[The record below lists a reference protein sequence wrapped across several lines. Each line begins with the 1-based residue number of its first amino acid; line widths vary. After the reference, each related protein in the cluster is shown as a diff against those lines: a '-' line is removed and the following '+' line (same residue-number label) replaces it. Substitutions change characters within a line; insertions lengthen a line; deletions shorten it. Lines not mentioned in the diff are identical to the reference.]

1 VHRVEREGAVEVGHE
16 QVWIRFL
23 DDGAELLRD
32 GRHMRRKSHAATALL
47 RGVRGKATPGTPSPS
62 RRPVFTVDGGVFI
75 TAVSQVCE
83 MQPILTIALCC
94 SVRDGDDLCGA
105 QQNTLE
111 QPCWSHVPV
120 APVRCA
126 GIWARAPLRLRG
138 SGTFDGAGE
147 DSPQRCVCAQREP
160 VRSRAP
166 HAHGQGHALT
176 FGGRGTDPN
185 H

>member
-1 VHRVEREGAVEVGHE
+1 MS
-16 QVWIRFL
+16 RFGSDSL
-23 DDGAELLRD
+23 TMAL
-32 GRHMRRKSHAATALL
+32 SSCATADICAAKAMLPRRSYAGSVAKQLRERLRRLGGPCLPLMEVCLL
-47 RGVRGKATPGTPSPS
+47 LQFA
-62 RRPVFTVDGGVFI
+62 
-75 TAVSQVCE
+75 QVCE

>member
-1 VHRVEREGAVEVGHE
+1 MIKVVAHTSSSDELARIVSAPVFVDVCSAVTELIAAVETQRQERVTK
-16 QVWIRFL
+16 VSVL
-23 DDGAELLRD
+23 D
-32 GRHMRRKSHAATALL
+32 
-47 RGVRGKATPGTPSPS
+47 VRAPESSSFQEPVLVNIGGKIVHFPAPE
-62 RRPVFTVDGGVFI
+62 V
-75 TAVSQVCE
+75 
-83 MQPILTIALCC
+83 
-94 SVRDGDDLCGA
+94 CGA

-138 SGTFDGAGE
+138 SGTLDGAGE
-147 DSPQRCVCAQREP
+147 DAPQRCVCAQREP

-166 HAHGQGHALT
+166 HAHRQGHALT